1 MLAAALMIDLKH
13 SRRYAPEAR
22 QQIQQY
28 MIRAAETA
36 NKLFRHVM
44 LRELCFNGGDEVQA
58 LFVSPVWAYLCLRLL
73 RRLLFPL
80 ELHAGIGAGEWTT
93 QIEDKNTFYQD
104 GTAYHRAREAI
115 ELAKRDNDNTALLM
129 FGESGDEVFPSN
141 RAWNAMMN
149 AGFCLTERNTAYQNE
164 LSLLLECM
172 YPFFGNEE
180 DFVEWGEECFEAWG
194 KVVLLMQSPEAEAVF
209 GMEKQEKRRRPF
221 AEVKSELWNRRSVAE
236 EPQIFYSQWGSRL
249 RGLTLRAAMNEAGTK
264 NRKDHY
270 FAGNIETSLSKSRL
284 SIYEEAHPR
293 GAATAVALAAGLNRQ
308 TVDIALRSSNAYA
321 ERALAL
327 ALTQELKQAW
337 EEYCRDREKE
347 RTNR

>member
-13 SRRYAPEAR
+13 SRRYTPEAR
-22 QQIQQY
+22 QQIQEY

-36 NKLFRHVM
+36 NELFRHVT

-93 QIEDKNTFYQD
+93 QIEDRNTFYQD
-104 GTAYHRAREAI
+104 GPAYHRAREAI

-172 YPFFGNEE
+172 YPLIASRNIFAFER
-180 DFVEWGEECFEAWG
+180 GEKYLNGWG

-221 AEVKSELWNRRSVAE
+221 AGVKL
-236 EPQIFYSQWGSRL
+236 EPW
-249 RGLTLRAAMNEAGTK
+249 
-264 NRKDHY
+264 
-270 FAGNIETSLSKSRL
+270 SKSSWDLSEQWYAFMAAHKEDYNSAENIQAAFEKPRL
-284 SIYEEAHPR
+284 IRNQEAHPR

-327 ALTQELKQAW
+327 VLTQELKQAW